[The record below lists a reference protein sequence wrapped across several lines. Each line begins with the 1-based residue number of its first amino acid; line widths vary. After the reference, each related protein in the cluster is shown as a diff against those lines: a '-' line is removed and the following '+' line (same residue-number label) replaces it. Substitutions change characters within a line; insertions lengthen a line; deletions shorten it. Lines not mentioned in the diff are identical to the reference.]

1 MFKLKI
7 NSKKSDSK
15 KVSNEKLELKEIE
28 KVEEVKKDELKG
40 IIDNTPIEAI
50 YPFVYK
56 ENKDNVELGGNY
68 VRVIAIAQYPTQAR
82 GNWLSDLKRLKG
94 NITITQYAEKANDS
108 TMLDYYNKSIKNK
121 QAELLK
127 TKDPRLTMNLEEQIK
142 SAKNQLRES
151 LNNKFGFLYIYT
163 YILIQAES
171 LELINRL
178 EENVN
183 RILMK
188 VHMRGIIPYY
198 RMGDAYWSAL
208 PLQQNKLKA
217 YTYQM
222 SNTTAASSFFLFDD
236 SEICDLSPNSIIEG
250 TNKITNS
257 IVSINYLN
265 DRKTLNQ
272 NMVIIGTSGVG
283 KTTYLK
289 RKILNLI
296 ARGFNVYVI
305 DPENEYTDVIEYFG
319 GTVVHLSSISDTK
332 INPLEIFSEEITENE
347 SIKNMSESARVEN
360 LIKQKCQRLRGLFK
374 AIKSNMTQVEM
385 SIIESLVMSLY
396 TKLREIKDI
405 NKMTHEDFPIFEDLY
420 KKIGDLK
427 KESEEEFNK
436 IKDFYFI
443 LKSYVYGSNSLFNG
457 YTNIALNNNII
468 SFDLKALQSEADIQ
482 GACYLNTFSYLW
494 DIITKSNKDDKYTY
508 LFIDEFHFLIK
519 NKESADFFVQAY
531 KRFRKYHA
539 GAIAVTQQIQDV
551 LKAEGGLGTAVIEN
565 SFTKLFFGLDNRGV
579 DEVIE
584 KLQLNFSKPE
594 ISLLRAKRQG
604 EALLLYGT
612 KRVFMKIQLSK
623 EELRLENKGRY
634 KEKYEKDPQEQPDY
648 ENELYISPM
657 EMEEIK
663 NSLGGWRA

>member
-1 MFKLKI
+1 MFKLK
-7 NSKKSDSK
+7 NKSERE
-15 KVSNEKLELKEIE
+15 NTEKIEPKNIE
-28 KVEEVKKDELKG
+28 KVEVIEEAKKDELKG

-68 VRVIAIAQYPTQAR
+68 IRVIAIAQYPTEAR

-94 NITITQYAEKANDS
+94 NITITQYIEKASDT
-108 TMLDYYNKSIKNK
+108 TMLDHYNKSIKNK

-142 SAKNQLRES
+142 SARNQLRES

-163 YILIQAES
+163 YILIQAEN

-208 PLQQNKLKA
+208 PLQQNKLKE

-236 SEICDLSPNSIIEG
+236 SEICDLSPNAQIEG
-250 TNKITNS
+250 INKITNS

-265 DRKTLNQ
+265 DRRTLNQ
-272 NMVIIGTSGVG
+272 NMVVVGTSGVG

-296 ARGFNVYVI
+296 ARGYTVYVI
-305 DPENEYTDVIEYFG
+305 DPENEYSDIIEYFG
-319 GTVVHLSSISDTK
+319 GTVVHLSSASDTK
-332 INPLEIFSEEITENE
+332 INPFEIFSEEITEDE
-347 SIKNMSESARVEN
+347 AIKTMSDNTRVEN
-360 LIKQKCQRLRGLFK
+360 LIKQKCQRLRGLLK
-374 AIKSNMTQVEM
+374 AIKSDMTQVEM
-385 SIIESLVMSLY
+385 SIVESLIMSLY
-396 TKLREIKDI
+396 DRFREVRDI
-405 NKMTHEDFPIFEDLY
+405 NKMTHEDFPIFENLY
-420 KKIGDLK
+420 NKIGKLK
-427 KESEEEFNK
+427 EEDPREFSK
-436 IKDFYFI
+436 IEDFYYI

-457 YTNIALNNNII
+457 YTNIDFTNNII

-494 DIITKSNKDDKYTY
+494 DIITRSNKEDDNYTY

-551 LKAEGGLGTAVIEN
+551 LRAEGGLGTAVIEN

-623 EELRLENKGRY
+623 EELRLENRKRY
-634 KEKYEKDPQEQPDY
+634 REKYEEDPDIQPDY
-648 ENELYISPM
+648 ESELYISPM

-663 NSLGGWRA
+663 NSLGGWKA

>member
-1 MFKLKI
+1 MFNLK
-7 NSKKSDSK
+7 SK
-15 KVSNEKLELKEIE
+15 KVTNKKSSKVEPKDIE
-28 KVEEVKKDELKG
+28 KEVSQDELTG
-40 IIDNTPIEAI
+40 IIDNTPVEAI

-68 VRVIAIAQYPTQAR
+68 VRVIAVAQYPTQAR

-94 NITITQYAEKANDS
+94 NVTITQYIEKASDT

-127 TKDPRLTMNLEEQIK
+127 TKDPRLTMNLEEQIR
-142 SAKNQLRES
+142 SAKNQLKES

-198 RMGDAYWSAL
+198 RMADAYWSAL
-208 PLQQNKLKA
+208 PLNQNKLKE

-236 SEICDLSPNSIIEG
+236 SEICDLSPNAQIEG
-250 TNKITNS
+250 INKITNS

-265 DRKTLNQ
+265 DRRTLNQ
-272 NMVIIGTSGVG
+272 NMVVVGTSGVG

-296 ARGFNVYVI
+296 ARGHNVYII
-305 DPENEYTDVIEYFG
+305 DPENEYSWIVEYFG
-319 GTVVHLSSISDTK
+319 GTVVHLSSVSDTK
-332 INPLEIFSEEITENE
+332 INPLEIFSEEITEDE
-347 SIKNMSESARVEN
+347 AIKNMSDTARIEN
-360 LIKQKCQRLRGLFK
+360 LIKQKCQRIRGLFK
-374 AIKSNMTQVEM
+374 AIKSDMTQVEM
-385 SIIESLVMSLY
+385 SIIEDILMSLY
-396 TKLREIKDI
+396 GKFREIKDI

-427 KESEEEFNK
+427 EENPEAFNK
-436 IKDFYFI
+436 VKDFYFI

-457 YTNIALNNNII
+457 YTNINLNNSII

-494 DIITKSNKDDKYTY
+494 DIITESNKESDKYTY

-551 LKAEGGLGTAVIEN
+551 LRAEGGLGTAVIEN

-612 KRVFMKIQLSK
+612 KRVFMKIDLTK
-623 EELRLENKGRY
+623 EELRLENKERY
-634 KEKYEKDPQEQPDY
+634 REKYEENPDEQPDY
-648 ENELYISPM
+648 ESELYISPM

>member
-1 MFKLKI
+1 MFKLKVKKNVK
-7 NSKKSDSK
+7 NSTK
-15 KVSNEKLELKEIE
+15 KLESKSIE
-28 KVEEVKKDELKG
+28 GTEKIEKDELKG
-40 IIDNTPIEAI
+40 IIDNTPVEAI

-68 VRVIAIAQYPTQAR
+68 IRVIAIAQYPTEAR

-94 NITITQYAEKANDS
+94 NITITQYIEKASDT
-108 TMLDYYNKSIKNK
+108 TMLDHYNKSIKNK

-142 SAKNQLRES
+142 SARNQLRES

-163 YILIQAES
+163 YILIQAEN

-208 PLQQNKLKA
+208 PLQQNKLKE

-236 SEICDLSPNSIIEG
+236 SEICDLSPNAQIEG
-250 TNKITNS
+250 INKITNS

-265 DRKTLNQ
+265 DRRTLNQ
-272 NMVIIGTSGVG
+272 NMVVVGTSGVG

-296 ARGFNVYVI
+296 ARGYTVYVI
-305 DPENEYTDVIEYFG
+305 DPENEYSDIIEYFG
-319 GTVVHLSSISDTK
+319 GTVVHLSSASDTK
-332 INPLEIFSEEITENE
+332 INPFEIFSEEITEDE
-347 SIKNMSESARVEN
+347 AIKTMSDNTRVEN
-360 LIKQKCQRLRGLFK
+360 LIKQKCQRLRGLLK
-374 AIKSNMTQVEM
+374 AIKSDMTQVEM
-385 SIIESLVMSLY
+385 SIVESLIMSLY
-396 TKLREIKDI
+396 DRFREVRDI
-405 NKMTHEDFPIFEDLY
+405 NKMKHEDFPIFEDLY
-420 KKIGDLK
+420 NKIGKLK
-427 KESEEEFNK
+427 EEDPREFSK
-436 IKDFYFI
+436 IEDFYYI

-457 YTNIALNNNII
+457 YTNIDLTNNII

-494 DIITKSNKDDKYTY
+494 DIITRSNKEDDNYTY

-551 LKAEGGLGTAVIEN
+551 LRAEGGLGTAVIEN

-623 EELRLENKGRY
+623 EELRLENRKRY
-634 KEKYEKDPQEQPDY
+634 REKYEEDPDIQPDY
-648 ENELYISPM
+648 ESELYISPM

-663 NSLGGWRA
+663 NSLGGWKA

>member
-1 MFKLKI
+1 MFNLK
-7 NSKKSDSK
+7 SK
-15 KVSNEKLELKEIE
+15 KVTNKKSSKVEPKDIE
-28 KVEEVKKDELKG
+28 KEVSQDELTG
-40 IIDNTPIEAI
+40 IIDNTPVEAI

-68 VRVIAIAQYPTQAR
+68 VRVIAVAQYPTQAR

-94 NITITQYAEKANDS
+94 NVTITQYIEKASDT

-127 TKDPRLTMNLEEQIK
+127 TKDPRLTMNLEEQIR
-142 SAKNQLRES
+142 SAKNQLKES

-198 RMGDAYWSAL
+198 RMADAYWSAL
-208 PLQQNKLKA
+208 PLNQNKLKE

-236 SEICDLSPNSIIEG
+236 SEICDLSPNAQIEG
-250 TNKITNS
+250 INKITNS

-265 DRKTLNQ
+265 DRRTLNQ
-272 NMVIIGTSGVG
+272 NMVVVGTSGVG

-296 ARGFNVYVI
+296 ARGHNVYII
-305 DPENEYTDVIEYFG
+305 DPENEYSWIVEYFG
-319 GTVVHLSSISDTK
+319 GTVVHLSSVSDTK
-332 INPLEIFSEEITENE
+332 INPLEIFSEEITEDE
-347 SIKNMSESARVEN
+347 AIKNMSDTARIEN
-360 LIKQKCQRLRGLFK
+360 LIKQKCQRIRGLFK
-374 AIKSNMTQVEM
+374 AIKSDMTQVEM
-385 SIIESLVMSLY
+385 SIIEDILMSLY
-396 TKLREIKDI
+396 GKFREIKDI

-427 KESEEEFNK
+427 EENPEAFNK
-436 IKDFYFI
+436 VKDFYFI

-457 YTNIALNNNII
+457 YTNINLNNSII

-494 DIITKSNKDDKYTY
+494 DIITESNKESDKYTY

-551 LKAEGGLGTAVIEN
+551 LRAEGGLGTAVIEN

-612 KRVFMKIQLSK
+612 KRVFMKIDLTK
-623 EELRLENKGRY
+623 EELRLENKERY
-634 KEKYEKDPQEQPDY
+634 KEKYEENPDEQPNY
-648 ENELYISPM
+648 ESELYISPM

>member
-1 MFKLKI
+1 MFNLK
-7 NSKKSDSK
+7 SK
-15 KVSNEKLELKEIE
+15 KVTNKKSSKVEPKDIE
-28 KVEEVKKDELKG
+28 KEVSQDELTG
-40 IIDNTPIEAI
+40 IIDNTPVEAI

-94 NITITQYAEKANDS
+94 NVTITQYIEKASDT

-127 TKDPRLTMNLEEQIK
+127 TKDPRLTMNLEEQIR
-142 SAKNQLRES
+142 SAKNQLKES

-198 RMGDAYWSAL
+198 RMADAYWSAL
-208 PLQQNKLKA
+208 PLNQNKLKE

-236 SEICDLSPNSIIEG
+236 SEICDLSPNAQIEG
-250 TNKITNS
+250 INKITNS
-257 IVSINYLN
+257 IVSINYLD
-265 DRKTLNQ
+265 DRRTLNQ
-272 NMVIIGTSGVG
+272 NMVVVGTSGVG

-296 ARGFNVYVI
+296 ARGHNVYII
-305 DPENEYTDVIEYFG
+305 DPENEYSWIVEYFG
-319 GTVVHLSSISDTK
+319 GTVVHLSSVSDTK
-332 INPLEIFSEEITENE
+332 INPLEIFSEEITEDE
-347 SIKNMSESARVEN
+347 AIKNMSDTARIEN
-360 LIKQKCQRLRGLFK
+360 LIKQKCQRIRGLFK
-374 AIKSNMTQVEM
+374 AIKSDMTQVEM
-385 SIIESLVMSLY
+385 SIVEDILMSLY
-396 TKLREIKDI
+396 TKFREIKDI
-405 NKMTHEDFPIFEDLY
+405 SKMTHEDFPIFEDLY
-420 KKIGDLK
+420 KKIAALK
-427 KESEEEFNK
+427 EENPEAFNK
-436 IKDFYFI
+436 VKDFYFI

-457 YTNIALNNNII
+457 YTNINLNNSII

-494 DIITKSNKDDKYTY
+494 DIITKSNKESDKYTY

-551 LKAEGGLGTAVIEN
+551 LRAEGGLGTAVIEN

-612 KRVFMKIQLSK
+612 KRVFMKIDLTK
-623 EELRLENKGRY
+623 EELRLENRERY
-634 KEKYEKDPQEQPDY
+634 KEKYEENPDEQPDY
-648 ENELYISPM
+648 ESELYISPM

>member
-1 MFKLKI
+1 MFKLK
-7 NSKKSDSK
+7 NKSESK
-15 KVSNEKLELKEIE
+15 NTEKMEPKDIE
-28 KVEEVKKDELKG
+28 KVEAIEEAKKDELSG

-94 NITITQYAEKANDS
+94 NITITQYIEKANDT
-108 TMLDYYNKSIKNK
+108 TMLDHYNKSIKNK

-142 SAKNQLRES
+142 SARNQLRES
-151 LNNKFGFLYIYT
+151 LNNKFGFLYSYT

-198 RMGDAYWSAL
+198 RMGDAYWSTL
-208 PLQQNKLKA
+208 PLQQNKLKE

-236 SEICDLSPNSIIEG
+236 SEICDLSPDAQIEG
-250 TNKITNS
+250 INKITNS

-265 DRKTLNQ
+265 DRRTLNQ
-272 NMVIIGTSGVG
+272 NMVVVGTSGVG

-296 ARGFNVYVI
+296 ARGYTVYVI
-305 DPENEYTDVIEYFG
+305 DPENEYSDIIEYFG
-319 GTVVHLSSISDTK
+319 GTVVHLSSVSDTK
-332 INPLEIFSEEITENE
+332 INPFEIFSEEITEDE
-347 SIKNMSESARVEN
+347 AIKTMSDSTRVEN

-374 AIKSNMTQVEM
+374 AIKSDMTQVEM
-385 SIIESLVMSLY
+385 SIIEGLVMSLY
-396 TKLREIKDI
+396 DKFRQIKDI
-405 NKMTHEDFPIFEDLY
+405 NKMAHEDFPIFLDLY
-420 KKIGDLK
+420 
-427 KESEEEFNK
+427 NK
-436 IKDFYFI
+436 IEKLKEEDPREFSKIEDFYYI

-457 YTNIALNNNII
+457 YTNINLTNNII

-494 DIITKSNKDDKYTY
+494 DIITRSNKEDDNYTY

-551 LKAEGGLGTAVIEN
+551 LRAEGNLGTAVIEN

-623 EELRLENKGRY
+623 EELRLENRKRY
-634 KEKYEKDPQEQPDY
+634 REKYEEDPDIQPDY
-648 ENELYISPM
+648 ESELYISPM

-663 NSLGGWRA
+663 NSLGGWKA

>member
-1 MFKLKI
+1 MFNLK
-7 NSKKSDSK
+7 SK
-15 KVSNEKLELKEIE
+15 KVTNKKSSKVEPKDIE
-28 KVEEVKKDELKG
+28 KEVSQDELTG
-40 IIDNTPIEAI
+40 IIDNTPVEAI

-94 NITITQYAEKANDS
+94 NVTITQYIEKASDT

-127 TKDPRLTMNLEEQIK
+127 TKDPRLTMNLEEQIR
-142 SAKNQLRES
+142 SAKNQLKES

-198 RMGDAYWSAL
+198 RMADAYWSAL
-208 PLQQNKLKA
+208 PLNQNKLKE

-236 SEICDLSPNSIIEG
+236 SEICDLSPNAQIEG
-250 TNKITNS
+250 INKITNS

-265 DRKTLNQ
+265 NRRTLNQ
-272 NMVIIGTSGVG
+272 NMVVVGTSGVG

-296 ARGFNVYVI
+296 ARGHNVYII
-305 DPENEYTDVIEYFG
+305 DPENEYSGIVEYFG
-319 GTVVHLSSISDTK
+319 GTVVHLSSVSDTK
-332 INPLEIFSEEITENE
+332 INPLEIFSEEITEDE
-347 SIKNMSESARVEN
+347 AIKNMSDTARVEN
-360 LIKQKCQRLRGLFK
+360 LIKQKCQRIRGLFK
-374 AIKSNMTQVEM
+374 AIKSDMTQVEM
-385 SIIESLVMSLY
+385 SIVEDILMSLY
-396 TKLREIKDI
+396 TKFREIKDI
-405 NKMTHEDFPIFEDLY
+405 SKMTHEDFPIFEDLY

-427 KESEEEFNK
+427 EKNPEAFNK
-436 IKDFYFI
+436 VKDFYFI

-457 YTNIALNNNII
+457 YTNINLNNSII

-494 DIITKSNKDDKYTY
+494 DIITKSNKESDKYTY

-551 LKAEGGLGTAVIEN
+551 LRAEGGLGTAVIEN

-612 KRVFMKIQLSK
+612 KRVFMKIDLTK
-623 EELRLENKGRY
+623 EELRLENRERY
-634 KEKYEKDPQEQPDY
+634 KEKYEENPDEQPDY
-648 ENELYISPM
+648 ESELYISPM

>member
-1 MFKLKI
+1 MFKLK
-7 NSKKSDSK
+7 NKS
-15 KVSNEKLELKEIE
+15 EKENTEKMEPKNIE
-28 KVEEVKKDELKG
+28 KVEAIEEAKKDELSG

-68 VRVIAIAQYPTQAR
+68 VRIIAIAQYPTQAR

-94 NITITQYAEKANDS
+94 NVTITQYIEKTSDT
-108 TMLDYYNKSIKNK
+108 TMLDHYNKSIKNK

-142 SAKNQLRES
+142 SAKNQLKES

-163 YILIQAES
+163 YILIQAEN

-198 RMGDAYWSAL
+198 RMSDAYWSAL
-208 PLQQNKLKA
+208 PLQQNKLKE

-236 SEICDLSPNSIIEG
+236 SEICDLSPNAQIEG
-250 TNKITNS
+250 INKITNS

-265 DRKTLNQ
+265 DRRTLNQ
-272 NMVIIGTSGVG
+272 NMVVVGTSGVG

-296 ARGFNVYVI
+296 ARGYTVYVI
-305 DPENEYTDVIEYFG
+305 DPENEYSDIIEYFG
-319 GTVVHLSSISDTK
+319 GTVVHLSSVSDTK
-332 INPLEIFSEEITENE
+332 INPFEIFSEEITEDE
-347 SIKNMSESARVEN
+347 AIKTMSNSTRVEN

-374 AIKSNMTQVEM
+374 AIKNDMTQVEM
-385 SIIESLVMSLY
+385 SIIEGLVMSLY
-396 TKLREIKDI
+396 DKFRQVKDI
-405 NKMTHEDFPIFEDLY
+405 SKMAHEDFPIFEDLY
-420 KKIGDLK
+420 NKIGKLK
-427 KESEEEFNK
+427 EEDPREFSK
-436 IKDFYFI
+436 IEDFYYI

-457 YTNIALNNNII
+457 YTNINLTSNII

-494 DIITKSNKDDKYTY
+494 DIITKSNKESDKYTY

-551 LKAEGGLGTAVIEN
+551 LRAEGGLGTAVIEN

-623 EELRLENKGRY
+623 EELRLENRKRY
-634 KEKYEKDPQEQPDY
+634 KEKYEEDPGIQPDY
-648 ENELYISPM
+648 ESELYISPM

-663 NSLGGWRA
+663 NSLGGWKA

>member
-1 MFKLKI
+1 MFNLK
-7 NSKKSDSK
+7 SK
-15 KVSNEKLELKEIE
+15 KVTNKKSSKVEPKDIE
-28 KVEEVKKDELKG
+28 KEVSQDELTG
-40 IIDNTPIEAI
+40 IIDNTPVEAI
-50 YPFVYK
+50 YPFVYN

-94 NITITQYAEKANDS
+94 NVTITQYIEKASDT

-127 TKDPRLTMNLEEQIK
+127 TKDPRLTMNLEEQIR
-142 SAKNQLRES
+142 SAKNQLKES

-198 RMGDAYWSAL
+198 RMADAYWSAL
-208 PLQQNKLKA
+208 PLNQNKLKE

-236 SEICDLSPNSIIEG
+236 SEICDLSPNAQIEG
-250 TNKITNS
+250 INKITNS
-257 IVSINYLN
+257 IVSINYLD
-265 DRKTLNQ
+265 DRRTLNQ
-272 NMVIIGTSGVG
+272 NMVVVGTSGVG

-296 ARGFNVYVI
+296 ARGHNVYII
-305 DPENEYTDVIEYFG
+305 DPENEYSWIVEYFG
-319 GTVVHLSSISDTK
+319 GTVVHLSSVSDTK
-332 INPLEIFSEEITENE
+332 INPLEIFSEEITEDE
-347 SIKNMSESARVEN
+347 AIKNMSDTARVEN
-360 LIKQKCQRLRGLFK
+360 LIKQKCQRIRGLFK
-374 AIKSNMTQVEM
+374 AIKSDMTQVEM
-385 SIIESLVMSLY
+385 SIVEDILMSLY
-396 TKLREIKDI
+396 TKFREIKDI
-405 NKMTHEDFPIFEDLY
+405 SKMTHEDFPIFEDLY

-427 KESEEEFNK
+427 EENPEAFNK
-436 IKDFYFI
+436 VKDFYFI

-457 YTNIALNNNII
+457 YTNINLNNSII

-494 DIITKSNKDDKYTY
+494 DIITESNKESDKYTY

-551 LKAEGGLGTAVIEN
+551 LRAEGGLGTAVIEN

-612 KRVFMKIQLSK
+612 KRVFMKIDLTK
-623 EELRLENKGRY
+623 EELRLENKERY
-634 KEKYEKDPQEQPDY
+634 REKYEENPDEQPDY
-648 ENELYISPM
+648 ESELYISPM

>member
-1 MFKLKI
+1 MFKLKDK
-7 NSKKSDSK
+7 SKKADIK
-15 KVSNEKLELKEIE
+15 KSNIEPKDIE
-28 KVEEVKKDELKG
+28 KEENSKDELKG

-68 VRVIAIAQYPTQAR
+68 VRVIAIAQYPTEAR

-94 NITITQYAEKANDS
+94 NVTITQYIKKASDT
-108 TMLDYYNKSIKNK
+108 TMLDHYNKSIKNK

-142 SAKNQLRES
+142 SAKNQLKES
-151 LNNKFGFLYIYT
+151 LDNKFGFLYIYT
-163 YILIQAES
+163 YILIQAEN

-188 VHMRGIIPYY
+188 VHMQGIIPYY

-208 PLQQNKLKA
+208 PLNQNKLKD

-250 TNKITNS
+250 INKITNS
-257 IVSINYLN
+257 IVSINYLD
-265 DRKTLNQ
+265 DRRTLNQ
-272 NMVIIGTSGVG
+272 NMVVVGTSGVG

-305 DPENEYTDVIEYFG
+305 DPENEYTDIIEYFG

-332 INPLEIFSEEITENE
+332 INPLEIFSEEITEDE
-347 SIKNMSESARVEN
+347 AIKNMGDTARVEN

-374 AIKSNMTQVEM
+374 AIKSDMTQVEM
-385 SIIESLVMSLY
+385 SIVESLVMSLY
-396 TKLREIKDI
+396 TKFREIKDI
-405 NKMTHEDFPIFEDLY
+405 TKMTHEDFPIFEDLY

-427 KESEEEFNK
+427 EESPEEFNK

-457 YTNIALNNNII
+457 YTNIDLKNNII

-494 DIITKSNKDDKYTY
+494 DIITKSNNESDKYTY

-551 LKAEGGLGTAVIEN
+551 LRAEGGLGTAVIEN

-612 KRVFMKIQLSK
+612 KRVFMKINLSK
-623 EELRLENKGRY
+623 EELRLENRKRY
-634 KEKYEKDPQEQPDY
+634 EEKYEENPDVQPDY
-648 ENELYISPM
+648 ESELYISPM

>member
-1 MFKLKI
+1 MFNLKVKYKKS
-7 NSKKSDSK
+7 NSKNIKPKD
-15 KVSNEKLELKEIE
+15 IE
-28 KVEEVKKDELKG
+28 KVEVIEEVKKDELTG
-40 IIDNTPIEAI
+40 IIDNTAIEAI

-68 VRVIAIAQYPTQAR
+68 VRVIAVAQYPTQAR

-94 NITITQYAEKANDS
+94 NVTITQYIEKASDT
-108 TMLDYYNKSIKNK
+108 TMLDHYNKSIKNK

-142 SAKNQLRES
+142 SAQNQLRES

-208 PLQQNKLKA
+208 PLQQNKLKD

-236 SEICDLSPNSIIEG
+236 SEICDLSPSSIIEG
-250 TNKITNS
+250 INKITNS
-257 IVSINYLN
+257 IVSINYLD
-265 DRKTLNQ
+265 DRRTLNQ
-272 NMVIIGTSGVG
+272 NMVVVGTSGVG

-296 ARGFNVYVI
+296 ARGFNVYII
-305 DPENEYTDVIEYFG
+305 DPENEYSEIVEYFG

-332 INPLEIFSEEITENE
+332 INPLEIFSEEITEDE
-347 SIKNMSESARVEN
+347 SIKNLSDSSRVEN

-374 AIKSNMTQVEM
+374 AIKSDMTQVEM
-385 SIIESLVMSLY
+385 SIIESLVINLY
-396 TKLREIKDI
+396 DRFREIKDI
-405 NKMTHEDFPIFEDLY
+405 SKMTHEDFPTFEDLY

-457 YTNIALNNNII
+457 YTNIDLNNNII

-494 DIITKSNKDDKYTY
+494 DIITKSNKESDKYTY

-551 LKAEGGLGTAVIEN
+551 LRAEGGLGTAVIEN

-612 KRVFMKIQLSK
+612 KRVFMKIKLSK
-623 EELRLENKGRY
+623 EELRLENRKRY
-634 KEKYEKDPQEQPDY
+634 KEKYEKSPDIQPDY

-663 NSLGGWRA
+663 NNLGGWTA

>member
-1 MFKLKI
+1 M
-7 NSKKSDSK
+7 
-15 KVSNEKLELKEIE
+15 
-28 KVEEVKKDELKG
+28 
-40 IIDNTPIEAI
+40 
-50 YPFVYK
+50 
-56 ENKDNVELGGNY
+56 
-68 VRVIAIAQYPTQAR
+68 
-82 GNWLSDLKRLKG
+82 
-94 NITITQYAEKANDS
+94 
-108 TMLDYYNKSIKNK
+108 
-121 QAELLK
+121 
-127 TKDPRLTMNLEEQIK
+127 
-142 SAKNQLRES
+142 
-151 LNNKFGFLYIYT
+151 
-163 YILIQAES
+163 
-171 LELINRL
+171 
-178 EENVN
+178 
-183 RILMK
+183 
-188 VHMRGIIPYY
+188 
-198 RMGDAYWSAL
+198 
-208 PLQQNKLKA
+208 
-217 YTYQM
+217 
-222 SNTTAASSFFLFDD
+222 
-236 SEICDLSPNSIIEG
+236 
-250 TNKITNS
+250 
-257 IVSINYLN
+257 
-265 DRKTLNQ
+265 
-272 NMVIIGTSGVG
+272 
-283 KTTYLK
+283 
-289 RKILNLI
+289 
-296 ARGFNVYVI
+296 
-305 DPENEYTDVIEYFG
+305 
-319 GTVVHLSSISDTK
+319 
-332 INPLEIFSEEITENE
+332 
-347 SIKNMSESARVEN
+347 
-360 LIKQKCQRLRGLFK
+360 
-374 AIKSNMTQVEM
+374 
-385 SIIESLVMSLY
+385 
-396 TKLREIKDI
+396 
-405 NKMTHEDFPIFEDLY
+405 
-420 KKIGDLK
+420 
-427 KESEEEFNK
+427 
-436 IKDFYFI
+436 
-443 LKSYVYGSNSLFNG
+443 FNG

>member
-1 MFKLKI
+1 MFNLK
-7 NSKKSDSK
+7 SK
-15 KVSNEKLELKEIE
+15 KVTNKKSSKVEPKDIE
-28 KVEEVKKDELKG
+28 KEVSQDELTG
-40 IIDNTPIEAI
+40 IIDNTPVEAI

-94 NITITQYAEKANDS
+94 NVTITQYIEKASDT

-127 TKDPRLTMNLEEQIK
+127 TKDPRLTMNLEEQIR
-142 SAKNQLRES
+142 SAKNQLKES

-198 RMGDAYWSAL
+198 RMADAYWSAL
-208 PLQQNKLKA
+208 PLNQNKLKE

-236 SEICDLSPNSIIEG
+236 SEICDLSPNAIIEG
-250 TNKITNS
+250 INKITNS
-257 IVSINYLN
+257 IVSINYLD
-265 DRKTLNQ
+265 DRRTLNQ
-272 NMVIIGTSGVG
+272 NMVVVGTSGVG

-305 DPENEYTDVIEYFG
+305 DPENEYTDIIEYFG

-332 INPLEIFSEEITENE
+332 INPLEIFSEEITEDE
-347 SIKNMSESARVEN
+347 AIKNMGDTARVEN

-374 AIKSNMTQVEM
+374 AIKSDMTQVEM
-385 SIIESLVMSLY
+385 SIVESLVMSLY
-396 TKLREIKDI
+396 TKFREIKDI
-405 NKMTHEDFPIFEDLY
+405 IKMTHEDFPIFEDLY

-427 KESEEEFNK
+427 EESPEEFNK

-457 YTNIALNNNII
+457 YTNIDLKNNII

-494 DIITKSNKDDKYTY
+494 DIITKSNNESDKYTY

-551 LKAEGGLGTAVIEN
+551 LRAEGGLGTAVIEN

-612 KRVFMKIQLSK
+612 KRVFMKIDLTK
-623 EELRLENKGRY
+623 EELRLENRERY
-634 KEKYEKDPQEQPDY
+634 KEKYEENPDEQPDY
-648 ENELYISPM
+648 ESELYISPM

>member
-1 MFKLKI
+1 MFKLKA
-7 NSKKSDSK
+7 KKNTKNLTK
-15 KVSNEKLELKEIE
+15 KLGTKDIE
-28 KVEEVKKDELKG
+28 ETEEVKKDELKG

-68 VRVIAIAQYPTQAR
+68 IRVIAIAQYPTQAR

-94 NITITQYAEKANDS
+94 NVTITQYIEKASDT

-121 QAELLK
+121 RAELLK
-127 TKDPRLTMNLEEQIK
+127 TKDPKLTMNLEEQIY
-142 SAKNQLRES
+142 SAENQLKES

-198 RMGDAYWSAL
+198 RMADAYWSAL
-208 PLQQNKLKA
+208 PLNQNKLKD

-257 IVSINYLN
+257 IVSINYLD
-265 DRKTLNQ
+265 DRRTLNQ
-272 NMVIIGTSGVG
+272 NMVVVGTSGVG

-305 DPENEYTDVIEYFG
+305 DPENEYTDIIEYFG

-332 INPLEIFSEEITENE
+332 INPLEIFSEEVEDDE
-347 SIKNMSESARVEN
+347 SIKNMSDTARVEN

-374 AIKSNMTQVEM
+374 AIKSDMTQVEM
-385 SIIESLVMSLY
+385 SIIEDILMSLY

-405 NKMTHEDFPIFEDLY
+405 NKMTHKDFPIFEDLY
-420 KKIGDLK
+420 KKIGALK
-427 KESEEEFNK
+427 EENPEAFDK
-436 IKDFYFI
+436 VKDFYFI

-457 YTNIALNNNII
+457 YTNIDLNNNII

-551 LKAEGGLGTAVIEN
+551 LRAEGGLGTAVIEN

-579 DEVIE
+579 DEVIS

-623 EELRLENKGRY
+623 EELRLENRKRY
-634 KEKYEKDPQEQPDY
+634 KEKFEEDPDIQPDY

>member
-1 MFKLKI
+1 MFKLK
-7 NSKKSDSK
+7 NKS
-15 KVSNEKLELKEIE
+15 EKENTETIEPKNIE
-28 KVEEVKKDELKG
+28 KIEAIEEAKKDELKG

-94 NITITQYAEKANDS
+94 NVTITQYIEKASDT
-108 TMLDYYNKSIKNK
+108 TMLDHYNKSIKNK

-142 SAKNQLRES
+142 SARNQLRES

-198 RMGDAYWSAL
+198 CMADAYWSAL
-208 PLQQNKLKA
+208 PLQQNKLKE

-236 SEICDLSPNSIIEG
+236 SEICDLSPNAQIEG
-250 TNKITNS
+250 INKITNS

-265 DRKTLNQ
+265 DRRTLNQ
-272 NMVIIGTSGVG
+272 NMVVVGTSGVG

-296 ARGFNVYVI
+296 ARGYTVYVI
-305 DPENEYTDVIEYFG
+305 DPENEYSDIIEYFG
-319 GTVVHLSSISDTK
+319 GIVVHLSSASDTK
-332 INPLEIFSEEITENE
+332 INPFEIFSEEITEDE
-347 SIKNMSESARVEN
+347 AIKTMSDNTRVEN

-374 AIKSNMTQVEM
+374 AIKSDMTQVEM
-385 SIIESLVMSLY
+385 SIVESLIMSLY
-396 TKLREIKDI
+396 DRFREIRDI
-405 NKMTHEDFPIFEDLY
+405 NKMAHEDFPIFEDLY
-420 KKIGDLK
+420 NKIGKLK
-427 KESEEEFNK
+427 EEDPREFSK
-436 IKDFYFI
+436 IEDFYYI

-457 YTNIALNNNII
+457 YTNIDLTNNII

-494 DIITKSNKDDKYTY
+494 DIITKSNKESDKYTY

-551 LKAEGGLGTAVIEN
+551 LRAEGGLGTAVIEN

-623 EELRLENKGRY
+623 EELRLENRKRY
-634 KEKYEKDPQEQPDY
+634 REKYEEDPNIQPDY
-648 ENELYISPM
+648 EGELYISPM

-663 NSLGGWRA
+663 NSLGGWKA